1 VSWIFAIAE
10 ELAGKVAAR
19 ARSGGTVSELARLL
33 ARAGDDVLKVARGT
47 AVLAQTGK
55 PFEQLDIDRAFPNI
69 PEHAASATVYPLGGS
84 APYEQLLVDRALP
97 EVVADEPTRLAAAA
111 GETRSDAEIAV
122 DEETAV
128 EEQATVSPF
137 ANDWNFI
144 APAP

>member
-1 VSWIFAIAE
+1 MKRFIAA
-10 ELAGKVAAR
+10 LALSVASSA
-19 ARSGGTVSELARLL
+19 LM
-33 ARAGDDVLKVARGT
+33 
-47 AVLAQTGK
+47 AQNGK
-55 PFEQLDIDRAFPNI
+55 PFEQVDIDRALPNV
-69 PEHAASATVYPLGGS
+69 PERVESPTVYPLGGS

-97 EVVADEPTRLAAAA
+97 EIVVDEPTKLAAAA

-128 EEQATVSPF
+128 EGEATASPF